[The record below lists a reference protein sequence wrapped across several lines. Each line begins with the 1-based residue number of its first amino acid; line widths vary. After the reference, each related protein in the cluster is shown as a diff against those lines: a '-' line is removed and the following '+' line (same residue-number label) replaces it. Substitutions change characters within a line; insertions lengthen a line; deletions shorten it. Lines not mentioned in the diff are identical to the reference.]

1 MSYTVDLTNNL
12 TKSLDTIYK
21 EAPTGPMLCV
31 EIGAFEGRGSRMIA
45 ERLCKNP
52 LSKLYCM
59 DPLDDVY
66 VKGDDRLAFW
76 NGACKGQKGRF
87 YENTKDYPNIV
98 LLEGTSD
105 TMIPVLE
112 DNTVDFVYIDGDHS
126 PEQVYKDAVNMLP
139 KVKDNG
145 VILFDDYQFVVNN
158 VVTAQGIDKFLAEQG
173 SKVQLLLKNWQLAV
187 RVLRH

>member
-1 MSYTVDLTNNL
+1 
-12 TKSLDTIYK
+12 
-21 EAPTGPMLCV
+21 
-31 EIGAFEGRGSRMIA
+31 
-45 ERLCKNP
+45 
-52 LSKLYCM
+52 M

-76 NGACKGQKGRF
+76 NGAWKGQKGRF

-112 DNTVDFVYIDGDHS
+112 DATVDFVYIDGDHS